1 MPVLTQLEGTTI
13 TGTIDSPVVTLP
25 PTSVL
30 NDFGAGQSFDGY
42 RVQDDETGPATVA
55 AGEFLTPVI
64 DEEPL
69 PGTYLGSG
77 ILSTAGLR
85 VGNPS
90 GGLLSPNLGLSA
102 QINPVGVDY
111 FRDGEGNVYFISDAP
126 LTADRLLVTVTVKLT
141 GLPSETLTVPL
152 SELNDTI
159 VDLDPTGLLVP
170 LLPGVDDLAQSLLD
184 TAVISTTID
193 ADGTLEL
200 PDGDF
205 EVVCFAAGTLID
217 TPDGPVAVQTLRPGD
232 LVMTRDNG
240 AQPLRWTGS
249 QRLSAVA
256 LARNPRLTPVRIA
269 AGALGINTPSRD
281 LIVSPQHR
289 VLVRSRIAQRMFGT
303 FEVLVAAK
311 QLLSLDGFE
320 LATDLDEVEY
330 FHIMF
335 DRHEVIRSNGA
346 DTESLYTGVQALR
359 MVGPAARQELL
370 TLFPDLVDAGRA
382 TLPARDLPQNRMVR
396 KMAERH
402 QRNAWQLVG

>member
-13 TGTIDSPVVTLP
+13 TGTVDSPVVTLP

-42 RVQDDETGPATVA
+42 RVQDDETGPNTVT
-55 AGEFLTPVI
+55 AGEFLTPII
-64 DEEPL
+64 DGEPL

-77 ILSTAGLR
+77 VLSTAAANIGQL
-85 VGNPS
+85 S
-90 GGLLSPNLGLSA
+90 GALTNGVRL
-102 QINPVGVDY
+102 QVNPVDVDY
-111 FRDGEGNVYFISDAP
+111 FRDNDGNVYFISDQP
-126 LTADRLLVTVTVKLT
+126 LTADRLQATLTVRVLGVNTTVTV
-141 GLPSETLTVPL
+141 PL
-152 SELNDTI
+152 NEVNQTI
-159 VDLDPTGLLVP
+159 AGLDPTGALRAA
-170 LLPGVDDLAQSLLD
+170 LPQVTGLTQQVLD
-184 TAVISTTID
+184 TAVINTTISG
-193 ADGTLEL
+193 DGTLVLADDDIEI
-200 PDGDF
+200 
-205 EVVCFAAGTLID
+205 VCFAAGTLID

-320 LATDLDEVEY
+320 LATDLAEVEY

-370 TLFPDLVDAGRA
+370 TLFPELVDAGRA

-402 QRNAWQLVG
+402 QRNACALVG